1 MEDNKWIYVSGLQ
14 FAPKIDAADLTSA
27 ADFTDAAISVSDSE
41 MAIGRRKVIKAY
53 QNINNVI
60 VELTIHIGK

>member
-14 FAPKIDAADLTSA
+14 FAPKIDAAD
-27 ADFTDAAISVSDSE
+27 FTDAAISVSDSE
-41 MAIGRRKVIKAY
+41 MAIGGRKVIKAY